1 MPLCAVAVAVENDTP
16 VLVDDV
22 FEQLLDRFVQLVRT
36 GFFQLGCQKVDR
48 FSHDDV
54 QSEDRRTNGLACA
67 DCTELEPVPSK
78 GEGAGPVAVARVL
91 WQGRQHVNPDV
102 ERGLRLAAL
111 GAAPL
116 DLLEDVGELVAE
128 EDGNDCRWRFISAK
142 AMIVPG
148 TGDDGAQEFGVQ
160 ADCAYDCAAKY
171 QKLSIGMR
179 RVTRIEQIALSRIPQ

>member
-36 GFFQLGCQKVDR
+36 GFFQLGCQKVNR

-54 QSEDRRTNGLACA
+54 QCEDRRANGLACA

-91 WQGRQHVNPDV
+91 WQGWQHVNP
-102 ERGLRLAAL
+102 
-111 GAAPL
+111 
-116 DLLEDVGELVAE
+116 
-128 EDGNDCRWRFISAK
+128 
-142 AMIVPG
+142 
-148 TGDDGAQEFGVQ
+148 AQEFGVQ
-160 ADCAYDCAAKY
+160 AHCAYDCAAEY
-171 QKLSIGMR
+171 QKLSIGVW
-179 RVTRIEQIALSRIPQ
+179 RVTRIEQVALSRIPQ

>member
-1 MPLCAVAVAVENDTP
+1 
-16 VLVDDV
+16 
-22 FEQLLDRFVQLVRT
+22 
-36 GFFQLGCQKVDR
+36 
-48 FSHDDV
+48 
-54 QSEDRRTNGLACA
+54 
-67 DCTELEPVPSK
+67 CTELEPVPGK

-148 TGDDGAQEFGVQ
+148 TGDDSAQEFGVQ